1 MWSSPYFAGPVSV
14 LRALFAGLALC
25 VLPSISSAQNV
36 SGDSSEEPFKLS
48 FGIHQGRLGPWG
60 ELEYFPMILEPSD
73 FYIGLNPD
81 LKNFE
86 TGTIWGFEAAGVDEV
101 LRILSDAGFDTA
113 LARQLVGPDFLQDNE
128 TTGLLEIRPPEGVI
142 YSMTDDQRR
151 RLYPQLRPNSELYP
165 FSNPFSLHPDGLL
178 VYPGEDC
185 GVRSEL
191 ISLVDK
197 LSYRSHSLKNP
208 IRPNR
213 FADIYLA
220 LQKANDAEE
229 RWRLIKTL
237 CRDVTISARLK
248 ISSQSDVQTLAD
260 FWSSGGR
267 NKEILPILKSVA
279 ETSGVET
286 LDIVHLLPPGPRKLL
301 HTYPSPN
308 GEGIG
313 DDLPDCFWTSFSF
326 FGDSPSARHLDF
338 IGHVFEER
346 YLPVPPPYQLGDLIL
361 IRDRVSG
368 RYLHACNYLADDLVF
383 TKNGQSLGRAWL
395 ISKLNTVLEAYR
407 RSDSIEVIFAR
418 LKPEFQR

>member
-1 MWSSPYFAGPVSV
+1 M
-14 LRALFAGLALC
+14 LRPLLIGLLLC
-25 VLPSISSAQNV
+25 FLPSISPAQAV
-36 SGDSSEEPFKLS
+36 SGDSDDEPFKLS
-48 FGIHQGRLGPWG
+48 FGIHQGRPGPWG

-73 FYIGLNPD
+73 FYIGLNPE
-81 LKNFE
+81 LKNWAS
-86 TGTIWGFEAAGVDEV
+86 GTTWGFEAAGPEEV
-101 LRILSDAGFDTA
+101 LRTLSDAGFDAA
-113 LARQLVGPDFLQDNE
+113 LARRLVGPEFLQDNE
-128 TTGLLEIRPPEGVI
+128 TTGLLEIRPPEEVI
-142 YSMTDDQRR
+142 ISMTDDQRR
-151 RLYPQLRPNSELYP
+151 QLYPQLMPKNEIYT
-165 FSNPFSLHPDGLL
+165 FANPFSLHPEGLL
-178 VYPGEDC
+178 VYPDEDC

-191 ISLVDK
+191 ITLIEK

-208 IRPNR
+208 LRPNR
-213 FADIYLA
+213 FADIQLA
-220 LQKANDAEE
+220 LQKSTDAQE
-229 RWRLIKTL
+229 RWRVIKTL

-248 ISSQSDVQTLAD
+248 ISDQSDVQTLAD

-313 DDLPDCFWTSFSF
+313 NDLPDSYWTSYSI
-326 FGDSPSARHLDF
+326 FGDSQSDRHLDL
-338 IGHVFEER
+338 ISHIFEER

-361 IRDRVSG
+361 IRDRVSD

-383 TKNGQSLGRAWL
+383 TKNGQSLGRPWL
-395 ISKLNTVLEAYR
+395 ISRLNTVLEAYR
-407 RSDSIEVIFAR
+407 RSDSIEVTFAR